1 MSLEQKNNKP
11 KCSELDFKQVN
22 SIFKQK
28 TLSSSISCTGV
39 GLHSGKQINM
49 ILHPADINSGIVFCR
64 SDSNQAGNIQASW
77 TNVTDTILATTITNE
92 AGLCVGT
99 IEHLMAAFSGC
110 GIDNVVVE
118 LDGPEVPIMDGSAA
132 PFIFLVECA
141 GSTIQ
146 NAARRAIRVE
156 KTIRVGSDRNF
167 ISLSPA
173 PSFGIKFTI
182 EFDTSAV
189 KRQFLEM
196 RLVNGAFKNEIARA
210 RTFGF
215 THEVDAMREAGLA
228 LGGSLE
234 NAIVIEGNT
243 ILNEGGLRYE
253 DEFVRHKVLDCV
265 GDLYLAGAPII
276 GKIDGYRSGHTLN
289 HQLLCALF
297 EDDTSWSYVEL
308 TDEVVPGTTRKKHTD
323 DHLLTA

>member
-1 MSLEQKNNKP
+1 MSFKQNNNKT
-11 KCSELDFKQVN
+11 KYSELDFERGN
-22 SIFKQK
+22 SSFKQK

-39 GLHSGKQINM
+39 GLHSGRKINM
-49 ILHPADINSGIVFCR
+49 TLHPAEINSGIVFCR
-64 SDSNQAGNIQASW
+64 SDSKKEGEIRASW
-77 TNVTDTILATTITNE
+77 TNVTDTMLATTITNE

-99 IEHLMAAFSGC
+99 VEHLMAAFAGC
-110 GIDNVVVE
+110 GIDNAVVE

-132 PFIFLVECA
+132 PFMFLVECA
-141 GSTIQ
+141 GPTIQ
-146 NAARRAIRVE
+146 STARRAIRVE
-156 KTIRVGSDRNF
+156 KTIRVGSDNNF

-173 PSFGIKFTI
+173 SSFGVAFTI

-189 KRQFLEM
+189 ERQFLEM

-215 THEVDAMREAGLA
+215 AHEVDAMREAGLA

-243 ILNEGGLRYE
+243 ILNKDGLRYE

-276 GKIDGYRSGHTLN
+276 GQINGYRSGHTLN

-297 EDDTSWSYVEL
+297 EDDSSWSYVEL
-308 TDEVVPGTTRKKHTD
+308 TNEVVPGTTQKEVPMT
-323 DHLLTA
+323 TF